1 MASVAAQPAES
12 GPAVKSTADAD
23 ERYVGA
29 VTRSV
34 AWIVDVVLINVVA
47 ILTGLGVALVTSVV
61 HTSGHHRA
69 ALGVISGVVYV
80 LWIAVY
86 FVAFWITTG
95 QTPGARFMQIRLV
108 TAKGARVKPVRG
120 VVRLIGMELAAIP
133 LFAGYLPVLWGR
145 RPLPDWLARTRVV
158 EASQSSIAMAA
169 QEARRTARE
178 RGGADRLQPRDGD

>member
-1 MASVAAQPAES
+1 
-12 GPAVKSTADAD
+12 
-23 ERYVGA
+23 
-29 VTRSV
+29 
-34 AWIVDVVLINVVA
+34 VVA

-80 LWIAVY
+80 LWIALY

-145 RPLPDWLARTRVV
+145 RPLPDWLARTKVV
-158 EASQSSIAMAA
+158 EASQISIAMAA
-169 QEARRTARE
+169 QAARRTARE
-178 RGGADRLQPRDGD
+178 RGGADRPPRDGD

>member
-133 LFAGYLPVLWGR
+133 LWGR

-158 EASQSSIAMAA
+158 EASQISIAMAA